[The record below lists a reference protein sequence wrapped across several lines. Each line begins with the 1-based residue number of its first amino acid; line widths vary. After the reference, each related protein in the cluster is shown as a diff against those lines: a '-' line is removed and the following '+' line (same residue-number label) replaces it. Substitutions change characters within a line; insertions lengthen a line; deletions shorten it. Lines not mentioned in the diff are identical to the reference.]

1 MLLANKVALIT
12 NAAGR
17 SGLGFGT
24 ARRLAQHGARVA
36 ILDRWHAEPEA
47 AAADSRPQHV
57 GIAANVTDANVV
69 QSEMRKGVD
78 DQPWSLRHGNVGA
91 LG

>member
-12 NAAGR
+12 DAAGR
-17 SGLGFGT
+17 SGLGFAT
-24 ARRLAQHGARVA
+24 ARCMAQHGASVA
-36 ILDRWHAEPEA
+36 ILERRHAEPEA

-57 GIAANVTDANVV
+57 GIAAKVTDANVV

-78 DQPWSLRHGNVGA
+78 DQAWSLRHGNVGA